1 MKTTTQRGQGMI
13 EYAFILTMTALVVLA
28 MLMST
33 GRMVINLFSNITA
46 TLHQAG
52 L

>member
-1 MKTTTQRGQGMI
+1 MV
-13 EYAFILTMTALVVLA
+13 ALVVLA
-28 MLMST
+28 MLTTT
-33 GRMVINLFSNITA
+33 GWMVNLFSNITA

>member
-1 MKTTTQRGQGMI
+1 VNVSTQRGQGMV
-13 EYAFILTMTALVVLA
+13 EYAFVLTMVALVVLA

>member
-1 MKTTTQRGQGMI
+1 MV
-13 EYAFILTMTALVVLA
+13 EYSFILTLIALVVLT
-28 MLMST
+28 MLLT
-33 GRMVINLFSNITA
+33 TERIVINLFSNITT

>member
-1 MKTTTQRGQGMI
+1 MV
-13 EYAFILTMTALVVLA
+13 EYGFILTLVALVLLT
-28 MLMST
+28 MLLTT
-33 GRMVINLFSNITA
+33 GRMVINLFSNITT

>member
-1 MKTTTQRGQGMI
+1 MTAPLQRGQGMV
-13 EYAFILTMTALVVLA
+13 EYAFILTMVALVVLA
-28 MLMST
+28 MLLST
-33 GRMVINLFSNITA
+33 GKMVINLFSNITA

>member
-1 MKTTTQRGQGMI
+1 VNASTQRGQGMV
-13 EYAFILTMTALVVLA
+13 EYAFILTMVALVVLA

-33 GRMVINLFSNITA
+33 GRMVIDLFSNITG